1 MFSSFLAIT
10 IALGDP
16 SESTAQANSAD
27 QAVLPVNVRE
37 HKTGSRTNLVIE
49 GEALAPLAS
58 MAQILLP
65 DIPSVVDLPILRRRS
80 LHSVTARHAKSRIT
94 KASGRIAISASL
106 QAMAAAR
113 ASNSVLQSGSV
124 AAVPAAGGVV
134 APVAPEGLARATRG
148 FVRRGEGEDTVWRDD
163 DGLFYVSARINGH
176 MVRLIVDTGA
186 SFTVLSVEDA
196 RRVGVNTQEILYSVS
211 ADTVGGATPMA
222 RVVLANL
229 EIGQNVAAGV
239 PAMVSSSPL
248 RTSLL
253 GQNVLS
259 RLESVTIE
267 GDRMTLR

>member
-1 MFSSFLAIT
+1 
-10 IALGDP
+10 
-16 SESTAQANSAD
+16 
-27 QAVLPVNVRE
+27 
-37 HKTGSRTNLVIE
+37 
-49 GEALAPLAS
+49 
-58 MAQILLP
+58 
-65 DIPSVVDLPILRRRS
+65 
-80 LHSVTARHAKSRIT
+80 
-94 KASGRIAISASL
+94 
-106 QAMAAAR
+106 
-113 ASNSVLQSGSV
+113 
-124 AAVPAAGGVV
+124 
-134 APVAPEGLARATRG
+134 
-148 FVRRGEGEDTVWRDD
+148 
-163 DGLFYVSARINGH
+163 